1 MRLKISGGFISY
13 LLTAVAQGQ
22 AEKLKVCLGTHIVSS
37 WEIKLR
43 QVIPKQDRVGS
54 GTFLK
59 KLHLTPLSK
68 SHHSPT
74 SPLDQ
79 QLVNLRFEVE
89 NV

>member
-43 QVIPKQDRVGS
+43 QV
-54 GTFLK
+54 
-59 KLHLTPLSK
+59 
-68 SHHSPT
+68 SPSRT
-74 SPLDQ
+74 E
-79 QLVNLRFEVE
+79 LVVALF
-89 NV
+89 